1 MGKLLKQIEAT
12 PVNAGG
18 FQSTVDLAIQSM
30 QGEDREDLVCALRNP
45 TISASVI
52 SQVLK
57 ENGCSITRNAI
68 VRWRNREGI

>member
-12 PVNAGG
+12 PVNSGG
-18 FQSTVDLAIQSM
+18 HRSSVDLAIQSM

-57 ENGCSITRNAI
+57 ENGCDISRTAI
-68 VRWRNREGI
+68 LRWRNREGI

>member
-18 FQSTVDLAIQSM
+18 KQSTIDLAIQSM

-52 SQVLK
+52 SQVLQD
-57 ENGCSITRNAI
+57 NGCEITRNAI
-68 VRWRNREGI
+68 VRWRKREGV

>member
-12 PVNAGG
+12 PVNTGG
-18 FQSTVDLAIQSM
+18 VQSTVDLAIQSM

-45 TISASVI
+45 SISASVI
-52 SQVLK
+52 AQVLQD
-57 ENGCSITRNAI
+57 NGWSVTRNAI

>member
-12 PVNAGG
+12 PVSTGG
-18 FQSTVDLAIQSM
+18 KQSTVDLAIQSM

-45 TISASVI
+45 SISASVI
-52 SQVLK
+52 SQVLQD
-57 ENGCSITRNAI
+57 NGCSVTRNAI

>member
-12 PVNAGG
+12 PVNTGG
-18 FQSTVDLAIQSM
+18 FKSSVDLAIQSM
-30 QGEDREDLVCALRNP
+30 QGEDRDDLVCALRNP

-57 ENGCSITRNAI
+57 ENGCEITRTAI
-68 VRWRNREGI
+68 LRWRNREGI